1 MSERRYPP
9 IGDYGLIADCH
20 SAALVSKSGSID
32 WCCMP
37 RLDAGSVF
45 GRLLDWERAG
55 HWAIRPVDESYE
67 VERRYV
73 GDTLVLAT
81 TFTTDTGRVTVSD
94 LFAMHRGGA
103 MNPYNQLIR
112 IIEGIEGEV
121 LMRFELRPRF
131 DYGEVRPWLR
141 RHGRGLFT
149 MLGGDEAYMLCTNL
163 ELEHE
168 SHDLEAEFEMSK
180 GKTRHAAF
188 QFHQPHLLE
197 ASAPKKVPSK
207 EVSARVD
214 RTLTWWKTWLKKG
227 DLSHHGHAE
236 IRCALTIKAL
246 THAPTGAIA
255 AAPTTSLPE
264 QTGGSLNWDYRY
276 SWIRDSSLAVR
287 SLGELGYTDEADGFR
302 RFVERSAAGHAQD
315 LQIMYGLYGERRL
328 HELELDLEGYR
339 RASPV
344 RVGNEA
350 ARQLQ
355 LDAYG
360 ELLQLA
366 WRWFKRGRHPDDY
379 YWDFLVTLVDEAAVR
394 WEEPDAGIWEERGP
408 GQHHV
413 LSKAMCW
420 SAIDRGLAMAKELDR
435 KAPTSRWKEA
445 LTAIRESIEANGV
458 NIERNCYTQTYW
470 RREMDASLLLLPQ
483 IGYVDWNDDKMVATT
498 DAVRNDLSVD
508 GTGLL
513 YRYRR
518 SPDENEGAFLC
529 CSFWLVECLVMQGRK
544 HEAREIFDHVVS
556 LGNDLGLM
564 AEEYDPEAGEMLGNY
579 PLALTHLAHLAAAI
593 ELEKANA

>member
-1 MSERRYPP
+1 
-9 IGDYGLIADCH
+9 
-20 SAALVSKSGSID
+20 
-32 WCCMP
+32 
-37 RLDAGSVF
+37 
-45 GRLLDWERAG
+45 
-55 HWAIRPVDESYE
+55 
-67 VERRYV
+67 
-73 GDTLVLAT
+73 
-81 TFTTDTGRVTVSD
+81 
-94 LFAMHRGGA
+94 
-103 MNPYNQLIR
+103 
-112 IIEGIEGEV
+112 
-121 LMRFELRPRF
+121 
-131 DYGEVRPWLR
+131 
-141 RHGRGLFT
+141 
-149 MLGGDEAYMLCTNL
+149 
-163 ELEHE
+163 
-168 SHDLEAEFEMSK
+168 
-180 GKTRHAAF
+180 
-188 QFHQPHLLE
+188 
-197 ASAPKKVPSK
+197 
-207 EVSARVD
+207 
-214 RTLTWWKTWLKKG
+214 
-227 DLSHHGHAE
+227 
-236 IRCALTIKAL
+236 
-246 THAPTGAIA
+246 
-255 AAPTTSLPE
+255 
-264 QTGGSLNWDYRY
+264 
-276 SWIRDSSLAVR
+276 
-287 SLGELGYTDEADGFR
+287 
-302 RFVERSAAGHAQD
+302 
-315 LQIMYGLYGERRL
+315 MYGLYGERRL